1 MPDYPFQCD
10 DCRKRFSVSLTY
22 QEYDTAS
29 VACPHCGSRAVSRR
43 LGRVRYAR
51 SAQSRLDA
59 LSDPGELAGLED
71 DPRAMARMMRQ
82 MSSELG
88 ENPGEEFNEVVNRLE
103 KGHSPEEI
111 ERDLPDLGDTGG
123 FDD

>member
-1 MPDYPFQCD
+1 MPDYPYQCE
-10 DCRKRFSVSLTY
+10 DCKKRFTVFLTY
-22 QEYDTAS
+22 QEYDAAS
-29 VACPHCGSRAVSRR
+29 VTCPHCGSRAVSRR
-43 LGRVRYAR
+43 LGRVRVAR

-88 ENPGEEFNEVVNRLE
+88 ESPGEEFNEVVNRLE

-111 ERDLPDLGDTGG
+111 ERDLPDLGDAGG